1 VEVKTEEH
9 MDMDRQEIMAMGEVL
24 TTLGKYDLDL
34 RRAAELL
41 LMLNDAEA
49 KGAEDDEDD
58 EVMHRAVTGQPQ
70 RPALEDDRDEKGRR
84 VMRRD
89 RKWRENT
96 LLHLPAG
103 EKRTVDELVAAVGGV
118 SRDAMLARIRVLK
131 NEGVIHESV
140 GGLWMRN

>member
-24 TTLGKYDLDL
+24 TTLGKYDINL

-41 LMLNDAEA
+41 LVLDDFEA
-49 KGAEDDEDD
+49 DQADDEDD
-58 EVMHRAVTGQPQ
+58 EVMHRAVTGEPQ

-84 VMRRD
+84 VVRRD